1 MSGVRVVKTSHDGWG
16 VIPQF
21 GQMAQLVD
29 SYHACRYEVKNCV
42 RQSSSVD
49 ILEDFEDLARQLT
62 ELCEEVRSSSL
73 HLVDWQTVDE

>member
-1 MSGVRVVKTSHDGWG
+1 MKNLKVKTPHDGWS
-16 VIPQF
+16 VIPAF
-21 GQMAQLVD
+21 GQMAELVD

-62 ELCEEVRSSSL
+62 TLCEEVRSSSV
-73 HLVDWQTVDE
+73 HLVEWELDD